1 MNIKNMAPHFVL
13 IVSLDLGAMF
23 VDLYVY
29 NSYHI
34 KLGY

>member
-1 MNIKNMAPHFVL
+1 MAPHFVL

-34 KLGY
+34 LN